1 MLRDRE
7 LLESHGNRQRIF
19 IRGCRRTSVIM
30 PSFPIE
36 NKHLLDIQPIR
47 LAHQA
52 VDKPLVSIV
61 WLKRDFRLHDHAPF
75 HHAASNGAVL
85 PLWVIEPDW
94 WQSAD
99 MDSTHFNFALE
110 SARELRSRLREIG
123 SDLVVQFGDILEI
136 FSQLQQSFTIRELL
150 SHEETGGDW
159 TFQRDKRV
167 VRWCRQNGITWKEYR
182 QDGVIRRLKN
192 RDGWAE
198 NWQRW
203 ADTRLLPAPRQLTL
217 PEPLRTVE
225 AKAENEQRWRT
236 VDATIAPIS
245 QLQKGGEEQAHD
257 SLATFLNER
266 GANYRRGMSSPLT
279 ANENC
284 SRLSPYIAWGCINVR
299 QIYQAVMQTKAIRG
313 ADKQWQSS
321 LVSYRSRLSW
331 HCHFMQKLESE
342 PSLEFQNLCRAYDGL
357 RENDF
362 SEERFQAWCDGRTGY
377 PMIDACMRALREHR
391 WINFRMRAMLV
402 SFASYDLWLH
412 WRKPALFL
420 ARHFLDYEP
429 GIHYP
434 QIQMQSGVTGINTI
448 RIYSPE
454 KQGKD
459 QDPTGDFVRRYVPE
473 LRQVPT
479 ALIWNP
485 SKLSRDEQVRYGC
498 EIGRD
503 YPSPIVD
510 HAQAIREAKAKIYE
524 IRQTGEAREK
534 AVEVAKRHGSRK
546 RRDVFPKPRTHQQL
560 LLPGFDALP
569 PES

>member
-1 MLRDRE
+1 
-7 LLESHGNRQRIF
+7 
-19 IRGCRRTSVIM
+19 
-30 PSFPIE
+30 
-36 NKHLLDIQPIR
+36 
-47 LAHQA
+47 
-52 VDKPLVSIV
+52 
-61 WLKRDFRLHDHAPF
+61 
-75 HHAASNGAVL
+75 
-85 PLWVIEPDW
+85 
-94 WQSAD
+94 
-99 MDSTHFNFALE
+99 
-110 SARELRSRLREIG
+110 
-123 SDLVVQFGDILEI
+123 
-136 FSQLQQSFTIRELL
+136 
-150 SHEETGGDW
+150 
-159 TFQRDKRV
+159 
-167 VRWCRQNGITWKEYR
+167 
-182 QDGVIRRLKN
+182 
-192 RDGWAE
+192 
-198 NWQRW
+198 
-203 ADTRLLPAPRQLTL
+203 
-217 PEPLRTVE
+217 
-225 AKAENEQRWRT
+225 
-236 VDATIAPIS
+236 
-245 QLQKGGEEQAHD
+245 
-257 SLATFLNER
+257 
-266 GANYRRGMSSPLT
+266 
-279 ANENC
+279 
-284 SRLSPYIAWGCINVR
+284 
-299 QIYQAVMQTKAIRG
+299 
-313 ADKQWQSS
+313 
-321 LVSYRSRLSW
+321 
-331 HCHFMQKLESE
+331 MQKLEDE

-391 WINFRMRAMLV
+391 WINFRMREMLV

-485 SKLSRDEQVRYGC
+485 SKLTRDEQVRYGC

>member
-1 MLRDRE
+1 M
-7 LLESHGNRQRIF
+7 
-19 IRGCRRTSVIM
+19 TSFLKKEI
-30 PSFPIE
+30 PYLSE
-36 NKHLLDIQPIR
+36 IQPIR
-47 LAHQA
+47 LAQQA
-52 VDKPLVSIV
+52 SDNPHVSIV
-61 WLKRDFRLHDHAPF
+61 WLKRDFRLQDHAPF
-75 HHAASNGAVL
+75 HHAASRGAVL

-94 WQSAD
+94 WQSKD
-99 MDSTHFNFALE
+99 MDPTHFHFALE
-110 SARELRSRLREIG
+110 SARELRSKLQLIG
-123 SDLVVQFGDILEI
+123 SDLFIQVGDVCNVL
-136 FSQLQQSFTIRELL
+136 SQLQQAFTIQELY

-167 VRWCRQNGITWKEYR
+167 QSWCRQNGITWREYR
-182 QDGVIRRLKN
+182 QDGVTRRLKN

-203 ADTRLLPAPRQLTL
+203 ADTPLIPTPRQLTL
-217 PEPLRTVE
+217 PDSLQIHS
-225 AKAENEQRWRT
+225 AKVENEQRWRIT
-236 VDATIAPIS
+236 DAVKAPIAH
-245 QLQKGGEEQAHD
+245 LQKGGEELAHEY
-257 SLATFLNER
+257 LASFLNKR
-266 GANYRRGMSSPLT
+266 GENYRRGMSSPRT

-284 SRLSPYIAWGCINVR
+284 SRLSPYVAWGCINVR

-321 LVSYRSRLSW
+321 LTSYRSRLSW
-331 HCHFMQKLESE
+331 HCHFMQKLEDE
-342 PSLEFQNLCRAYDGL
+342 PSLEFQNLCKAYDGL

-412 WRKPALFL
+412 WRKPSLFL
-420 ARHFLDYEP
+420 ARQFLDYEP

-473 LRQVPT
+473 LQQVPT

-485 SKLSRDEQVRYGC
+485 SKLTRDEQVRYGC

-503 YPSPIVD
+503 YPLPIVD
-510 HAQAIREAKAKIYE
+510 HTQVIRDAKAKIYAV
-524 IRQTGEAREK
+524 RQTNEAREK

-546 RRDVFPKPRTHQQL
+546 RRDPFPKPKTHQQL
-560 LLPGFDALP
+560 LLPGFDDP
-569 PES
+569 SHES